1 MRGVTGWLI
10 PPHTAKNHPLL
21 LPYLEPLLPPVSCS
35 CFHKISHL
43 RLPIK
48 PQGCKRRKA
57 QEESIAVLIC
67 AAWNSKQKGDGNI
80 HNIWPVNC
88 AKNTARPKS
97 TWSAQCAQKRWRCML
112 WNGLCLKS
120 NARDLHA
127 RFSSFLQSS
136 CHSGETAVLWLK
148 RLKARRSCTRC
159 LVLPGHSCMEFAV
172 KEEEDNSKYSKKS
185 REQWPHLSL
194 NAM

>member
-1 MRGVTGWLI
+1 MGQCVALQAGWF
-10 PPHTAKNHPLL
+10 LL
-21 LPYLEPLLPPVSCS
+21 TLRKKITPSSSHIWSLSSPVSCS

-88 AKNTARPKS
+88 AKNTACPKS
-97 TWSAQCAQKRWRCML
+97 TWSAQCEQKRWRCML

-120 NARDLHA
+120 NACDLHA

-136 CHSGETAVLWLK
+136 CHSGETGGAV
-148 RLKARRSCTRC
+148 A
-159 LVLPGHSCMEFAV
+159 
-172 KEEEDNSKYSKKS
+172 
-185 REQWPHLSL
+185 
-194 NAM
+194 